1 MLSKQDRDRLS
12 ALACAVRRD
21 DPRFADGLTRGRPRA
36 PREYR
41 ARRNAVWLAA
51 AGVLFAV
58 DLAVG
63 DVALVLA
70 AGPTVL
76 LGLLACRYPPRLR
89 IHRRAP
95 D

>member
-12 ALACAVRRD
+12 ALASAVRRD

-41 ARRNAVWLAA
+41 IRRNSIWLAVA
-51 AGVLFAV
+51 AVLFGI
-58 DLAVG
+58 DIAVG
-63 DVALVLA
+63 DVALALA

-76 LGLLACRYPPRLR
+76 LGVLACRYPPRLWFR
-89 IHRRAP
+89 RRA
-95 D
+95 